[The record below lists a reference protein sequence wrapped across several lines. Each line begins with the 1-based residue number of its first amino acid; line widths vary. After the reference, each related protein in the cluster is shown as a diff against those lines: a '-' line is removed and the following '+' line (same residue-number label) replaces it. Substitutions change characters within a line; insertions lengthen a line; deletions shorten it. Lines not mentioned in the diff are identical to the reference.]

1 MNMYTTSATIIS
13 LLKKHSVRELTKIL
27 KVTPKTLEKM
37 RSGKIAMGESTY
49 LMLIVNFPQWEGN
62 VDYLDK
68 NMAFY
73 DYLPTV

>member
-1 MNMYTTSATIIS
+1 MYTTSATIIS

-27 KVTPKTLEKM
+27 EVTPKTLEKM

-49 LMLIVNFPQWEGN
+49 LLLIVNFPKWEGK

>member
-1 MNMYTTSATIIS
+1 MHTTSATIIT

-27 KVTPKTLEKM
+27 EVTPKTLEKM

-49 LMLIVNFPQWEGN
+49 LMLIVNFPQWEGKI
-62 VDYLDK
+62 DYLDK

>member
-1 MNMYTTSATIIS
+1 MHTTSATIIS

-27 KVTPKTLEKM
+27 KVTPKNLEKM
-37 RSGKIAMGESTY
+37 RSGKVAMGESTY
-49 LMLIVNFPQWEGN
+49 FLLIKNFPEWKGN